1 MNCMLEGKA
10 FRNDALGS
18 ETLAANDLFP
28 DRGTGLR
35 HSQIP
40 RGHVHS
46 RSRAELGSTEKPVGG
61 FDGLHPG
68 RSPGWSQGRDPCR
81 PDALQRK
88 PGQRFCSMKCFE
100 MVMSGDGNPAGNF
113 LQSSGSQCCSPAPHL
128 GPLQPSL
135 DPQLCPETA
144 PDITTLT
151 VAKSLIQS
159 AVSGGF
165 LSESY
170 TLKGHRDMKST
181 ECPGDA
187 LYETIS
193 QWPEFEA

>member
-1 MNCMLEGKA
+1 
-10 FRNDALGS
+10 
-18 ETLAANDLFP
+18 
-28 DRGTGLR
+28 
-35 HSQIP
+35 
-40 RGHVHS
+40 
-46 RSRAELGSTEKPVGG
+46 
-61 FDGLHPG
+61 
-68 RSPGWSQGRDPCR
+68 
-81 PDALQRK
+81 
-88 PGQRFCSMKCFE
+88 
-100 MVMSGDGNPAGNF
+100 
-113 LQSSGSQCCSPAPHL
+113 
-128 GPLQPSL
+128 
-135 DPQLCPETA
+135 TA

-170 TLKGHRDMKST
+170 TLKGHRDMKLT

>member
-1 MNCMLEGKA
+1 MNCVLEGKA
-10 FRNDALGS
+10 FRNDVLGS

-35 HSQIP
+35 HSPIP

-46 RSRAELGSTEKPVGG
+46 RNRAELGSTEKPVGG
-61 FDGLHPG
+61 FEGLHPG
-68 RSPGWSQGRDPCR
+68 RSPGWSQGRDPC
-81 PDALQRK
+81 
-88 PGQRFCSMKCFE
+88 
-100 MVMSGDGNPAGNF
+100 F
-113 LQSSGSQCCSPAPHL
+113 LIGEDDRVYEGRGWSTMGAHAKNWNDKSLGISFLGSFSK
-128 GPLQPSL
+128 
-135 DPQLCPETA
+135 TA

-151 VAKSLIQS
+151 VAKSLIQC

-170 TLKGHRDMKST
+170 TLKGHRDMKLT

>member
-1 MNCMLEGKA
+1 
-10 FRNDALGS
+10 
-18 ETLAANDLFP
+18 
-28 DRGTGLR
+28 
-35 HSQIP
+35 
-40 RGHVHS
+40 
-46 RSRAELGSTEKPVGG
+46 
-61 FDGLHPG
+61 
-68 RSPGWSQGRDPCR
+68 R

-135 DPQLCPETA
+135 DPQLCPGLTLRSACCFLIGEDDTVYEGRGWSTMGAHAKNWNDKSLGISFLETA